1 MKFCGYSPEL
11 LAQGEI
17 PWNILMKMKTL
28 YITLPILGL
37 AVTMAIFLFYPLSKE
52 KMAEIHAA
60 LEEKREREKA
70 QA

>member
-1 MKFCGYSPEL
+1 
-11 LAQGEI
+11 
-17 PWNILMKMKTL
+17 MKMKTL

-60 LEEKREREKA
+60 LEKREREKA